1 MTRATEAFTTAA
13 IVTAIYLVLFFG
25 VIPLPETIQ
34 YKIIPVVREKKKEI
48 ISAFNDLYISF
59 HGGHS

>member
-1 MTRATEAFTTAA
+1 MTRATETFTTAA

-34 YKIIPVVREKKKEI
+34 YKIIPVVREKKRKKKRKS
-48 ISAFNDLYISF
+48 SARLN
-59 HGGHS
+59 

>member
-34 YKIIPVVREKKKEI
+34 YKIIPVVREKKRKKKKEI
-48 ISAFNDLYISF
+48 ISAFKLICI
-59 HGGHS
+59 

>member
-1 MTRATEAFTTAA
+1 MTRATETFTTAA

-34 YKIIPVVREKKKEI
+34 YKIIPVVREKKRKKKKEI
-48 ISAFNDLYISF
+48 ISAFKLICI
-59 HGGHS
+59 